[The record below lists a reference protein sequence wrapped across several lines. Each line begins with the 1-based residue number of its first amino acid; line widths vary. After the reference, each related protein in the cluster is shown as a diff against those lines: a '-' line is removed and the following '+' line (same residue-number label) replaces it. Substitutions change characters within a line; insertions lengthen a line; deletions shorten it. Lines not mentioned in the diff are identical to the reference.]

1 MQPDSIR
8 ATKVTNGADVDGEV
22 KVKEVKEVICITKT
36 ISLKSGHRDW
46 SPKFATGLNVMI
58 GIGQKIYE

>member
-1 MQPDSIR
+1 MQPDSIH

-22 KVKEVKEVICITKT
+22 KVKEVICITKT

>member
-36 ISLKSGHRDW
+36 ITQFEEW
-46 SPKFATGLNVMI
+46 T
-58 GIGQKIYE
+58 